1 MPSAR
6 PATAPSRRHS
16 RPAPP
21 RRQSR
26 PRPPTRPAARKSRRV
41 AARDFGSRVRWDR
54 IGRVGL
60 LIVLCVVAGVYVQ
73 QALAYLAVRSQADS
87 QRAIVHQLSRAN
99 ASLRA
104 QQQSLN
110 EPATIVHDARA
121 LGMVRVGEHPY
132 EVTGLPDH

>member
-16 RPAPP
+16 RTAPP
-21 RRQSR
+21 RRPSR
-26 PRPPTRPAARKSRRV
+26 ARPAARRSRRL

-73 QALAYLAVRSQADS
+73 QALAYLTVRNQADS
-87 QRAIVHQLSRAN
+87 QRAIVRQLTHAN